1 MTKQETLQLLWDRYV
16 NDQPLN
22 ATEIKQLRELI
33 SDDDNRELVA
43 GLLQSLY
50 EQKKEIVPSDFSS
63 QAAFRE
69 VWEKLEPG
77 HNGPAEETLV
87 VPISSRKQWWK
98 YAAAAVI
105 IFAIGV
111 GVYQFSQRSSSPA
124 QLAEQK
130 PSSIPETTIQPGD
143 NKATLTL
150 DDGSVV
156 ALMDAKDGLL
166 ANQGGTNVVKLSNG
180 ELAYESGTTASG
192 TVLYNTITTPR
203 GGKYRLTLPDGSK
216 VWMNAE
222 SSLRYPTA
230 FNGGTRDVT
239 LTGEAYF
246 EIAHN
251 PSQPF
256 HVSVKDMN
264 VEVLGT
270 HFDIMAYDNEP
281 AVATTLVE
289 GSVRINSPSQQ
300 IQLIPGQ
307 QAERDNSGKLQVF
320 NDVNIQQVLAWK
332 NDYFQF
338 NGDRLDKLMRQI
350 ERWYDVSAIY
360 KGVIPDRKFG
370 GKISRSSSLAD
381 VLKVLELSDVKFRV
395 EGKTITVINN

>member
-1 MTKQETLQLLWDRYV
+1 MTKQETLQLLWDKYV

-22 ATEIKQLRELI
+22 ASEITQLRELI
-33 SDDDNRELVA
+33 SDDANRELVA

-50 EQKKEIVPSDFSS
+50 EQKKEAVPSDFSS

-69 VWEKLEPG
+69 VWDKLEPQG
-77 HNGPAEETLV
+77 KTPAEETLV
-87 VPISSRKQWWK
+87 VQLSPRKQWWK

-105 IFAIGV
+105 LLAIGA
-111 GVYQFSQRSSSPA
+111 GIYQFSQRSSSPA
-124 QLAEQK
+124 PLAEQK
-130 PSSIPETTIQPGD
+130 PSSTADTTIQPGE

-156 ALMDAKDGLL
+156 TLIDAKDGLL
-166 ANQGGTNVVKLSNG
+166 ANQGGTNVMKLANG
-180 ELAYESGTTASG
+180 ELAYESGTAAPN

-230 FNGGTRDVT
+230 FNSNTREVM

-256 HVSVKDMN
+256 HVSVKDMK

-281 AVATTLVE
+281 AIATTLVE
-289 GSVRINSPSQQ
+289 GSVRINSSSQQ
-300 IQLIPGQ
+300 IQLTPGQ
-307 QAERDNSGKLQVF
+307 QAEQDNSGKLRVF
-320 NDVNIQQVLAWK
+320 DDVNIQQVLAWK

-338 NGDRLDKLMRQI
+338 NGDKLDKLMRQI
-350 ERWYDVSAIY
+350 ERWYDVSAVY
-360 KGVIPDRKFG
+360 KGTIPDRKFG